1 MSARPA
7 SCREPSCGESI
18 FFIVSARDPK
28 KLVPVDADSLNDE
41 DLEALDRGEALT
53 FDRARGHISHF
64 TTCPAA
70 ARFSG
75 RR

>member
-1 MSARPA
+1 MSRLPA
-7 SCREPSCGESI
+7 SCRESSCGESI

-41 DLEALDRGEALT
+41 DLEALDRGEEIT
-53 FDRARGHISHF
+53 FDRARGHVSHF

-70 ARFSG
+70 SKFTG